1 MKSSSFVSFFF
12 PNRNTIY
19 KKSDAG
25 PYWEIQSKLPSFS
38 RLGEFDDPKDQPF
51 RYERGN
57 RLLDH
62 AKVFLP
68 CEKRLD

>member
-1 MKSSSFVSFFF
+1 MKISSFVSFFF

-38 RLGEFDDPKDQPF
+38 RLGEFDDPKEQPF
-51 RYERGN
+51 RYERKN
-57 RLLDH
+57 HLLDT
-62 AKVFLP
+62 AEVLLP
-68 CEKRLD
+68 SARKRG